1 MQPCQVQFILLSK
14 SWHSLTG
21 DRPVHYQDLNPL
33 SSTELQTPCV
43 SPGEAVGQIL
53 HLPSA
58 LMKVQTVG
66 KLTLVCE
73 SCPANATELILFVS
87 MCFINL
93 DLRCWTSSLTP
104 SPSTDWQHLHH
115 IPLSTTSQQ
124 QSDLCLRAILRHGSS
139 WIVLHVVQKSS
150 STTTKLKSSVTH
162 LYSGAFLQETFPY
175 CATSS
180 CSTLIKLSQ

>member
-73 SCPANATELILFVS
+73 SCPANATELALAFWLLAHPICFNVFHQLGLEVLNQLF
-87 MCFINL
+87 
-93 DLRCWTSSLTP
+93 DSLTLYWLTA
-104 SPSTDWQHLHH
+104 SPSHPSFYHQPEAKWSLSASHPQTWQQL
-115 IPLSTTSQQ
+115 
-124 QSDLCLRAILRHGSS
+124 DC
-139 WIVLHVVQKSS
+139 
-150 STTTKLKSSVTH
+150 
-162 LYSGAFLQETFPY
+162 
-175 CATSS
+175 SS
-180 CSTLIKLSQ
+180 CGTEKF